1 MNLKV
6 WLWGVNQERS
16 ALTYYYQDKKKEY
29 CKIGSQK
36 FELLNMKSIQE
47 MQDRLCAMSRD
58 ESILLC
64 TTHLEVYKE
73 LDTLLKKQNQVQIVG
88 ISALHQIKLLD
99 VLKKVIE
106 EHKIVEDQ
114 RPYHQITL
122 IGYGTNEG
130 EIIKEIL
137 RHFYLIQHEQHYEL
151 LIEANL
157 LKIKQS
163 VASIEDFMRDYID
176 ETASFNLSISPSATV
191 KDDAIFY
198 RLTCEN

>member
-36 FELLNMKSIQE
+36 FELINMKSIQE

-99 VLKKVIE
+99 VLKEVIE

>member
-99 VLKKVIE
+99 VLKEVIE